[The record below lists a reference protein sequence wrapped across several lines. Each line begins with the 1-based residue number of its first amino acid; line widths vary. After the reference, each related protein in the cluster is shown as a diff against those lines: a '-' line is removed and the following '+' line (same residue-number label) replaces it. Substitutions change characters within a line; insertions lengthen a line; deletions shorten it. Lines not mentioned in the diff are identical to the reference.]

1 LEELFGQDVWPPLTR
16 IPNDDELK
24 DLLAEMP
31 SFSFHVP
38 DLPENSFNGWVNC
51 RQRSNGA
58 TCELVDCTVMRLFPV
73 YGSEM
78 DIGSYI
84 DSLLRFPLEVRLLR
98 HFCAFI
104 SSV

>member
-1 LEELFGQDVWPPLTR
+1 
-16 IPNDDELK
+16 
-24 DLLAEMP
+24 MP

-58 TCELVDCTVMRLFPV
+58 TCELVDCTAMAAYFVSISNRLFPV